1 MKKRL
6 AVSGLLCLALA
17 AFAQD
22 RILYDVAKEGIRLFV
37 EGRRSEAEIAA
48 KDIKAITIKETSDGI
63 TVLEIAFLP
72 GGRQKFRDMTLRN
85 GNRNLVVAKGE
96 DELFK
101 LRIREPFDTD
111 TILLSAQSKE
121 RWDDLLMMLDASKR

>member
-48 KDIKAITIKETSDGI
+48 KDIKAITIKETPDGI

-85 GNRNLVVAKGE
+85 GNRNLVVASGD

-101 LRIREPFDTD
+101 LKIREPFDTD